1 MSVKIYTTSWC
12 PYCKN
17 AKALLDGKS
26 VSYEEINIEEKGIS
40 RDDLAKITGGMMS
53 VPQIIINDE
62 AIGGYDN
69 LLELDQSG
77 ELENK
82 LQ

>member
-26 VSYEEINIEEKGIS
+26 VSYEEINIEEKSMS
-40 RDDLAKITGGMMS
+40 RDDLAKITGGMS

-69 LLELDQSG
+69 LWALDQSG
-77 ELENK
+77 ELDK
-82 LQ
+82 KIQ